1 MSLVTET
8 SPTAAADGSDLFSW
22 TAQYRG
28 HGRPI
33 VGDDVIHWLL
43 TDGHRTKDSAELA
56 DKFCWRLIGAGIP
69 LWRATLSLSTL
80 HPQFLGYGL
89 RWWRDREFVEEVH
102 IRYGASQTADYLD
115 SPMRPAMERGE
126 TVRYRLDEPAAA
138 RFPLLMALREAGG
151 TDYLACPL
159 TFLGNRHQVVTWTTD
174 RHGGF
179 TDAHIAEIKRALP
192 ALGVVVEGKTMRKVM
207 ANVLDTYLGR
217 TIGRHILNGE
227 IRRSEGQHVRGLLL
241 ATDLRGFTALSD
253 RLPSSE
259 LIALLDEYFEAVT
272 SPIEA
277 HGGEVLKF
285 VGDGLLAFFEL
296 GAMAERDA
304 ARAALAAAEDA
315 LARLEAVNLQRH
327 DANQPA
333 IRIGVGLHVGGVTY
347 GNVGAAD
354 RLDFTVIGPAV
365 NLVCRLES
373 LTKRLDRPL
382 VMSREFAALCELPLV
397 SLGFHPVRGLS
408 EPEEVFG
415 LPRRD

>member
-1 MSLVTET
+1 MSMTADTV
-8 SPTAAADGSDLFSW
+8 PTAVDSASLFSW
-22 TAQYRG
+22 EAHYRS
-28 HGRPI
+28 HGQPI
-33 VGDDVIHWLL
+33 VGDDVVHWLL
-43 TDGHRTKDSAELA
+43 TDGHLTRDNAELA
-56 DKFCWRLIGAGIP
+56 DKYCWRLIGEDIP
-69 LWRATLSLSTL
+69 VWRATLSLSTL

-89 RWWRDREFVEEVH
+89 RWWRDREMVEEVH
-102 IRYGASQTADYLD
+102 IRHGAGLSTDYLE

-126 TVRYRLDEPAAA
+126 TVRYRLDDPAAA
-138 RFPLLMALREAGG
+138 RFPLLVALRAAGG

-159 TFLGNRHQVVTWTTD
+159 TFLGRRHQVVTWTTD
-174 RHGGF
+174 RPGGF
-179 TDAHIAEIKRALP
+179 TDEHIAKIKQTLP
-192 ALGVVVEGKTMRKVM
+192 ALGVVVEAKAMRKVM

-227 IRRSEGQHVRGLLL
+227 ILRREGEHVRGILM

-253 RLPSSE
+253 RLPSSD
-259 LIALLDEYFEAVT
+259 LITLLDDYFDAVT

-296 GAMAERDA
+296 GVATERDA

-315 LARLEAVNLQRH
+315 LARLEAVNLQRL
-327 DANQPA
+327 DANRPYL
-333 IRIGVGLHVGGVTY
+333 RIGIGLHVGTVTY

-382 VMSREFAALCELPLV
+382 LMSHEFATLAALPFV

-415 LPRRD
+415 LPTRA